1 MNGRMAILQLKVSTA
16 NTREAELI
24 ERSQRGDEQA
34 FGELYEI
41 WADKVYRFVYF
52 KTKLVPVAE
61 DITSEIFLK
70 VWQKIH
76 QYRPQAGAKFSTW
89 LYTVARNAVVDYY
102 RLSRREELSFE
113 HLPEMADLEGEEPYR
128 EASALEAA
136 LQRLPEEYAKV
147 LRLRFV
153 DELPIA
159 RVAQIVRKKEANI
172 RPITVRALKKLKDE
186 LDK

>member
-1 MNGRMAILQLKVSTA
+1 MNGRMAILQLKVRDAS
-16 NTREAELI
+16 TREAELI
-24 ERSQRGDEQA
+24 RRSQGGDEQA

-89 LYTVARNAVVDYY
+89 LYAVARNAVVDYY

-113 HLPEMADLEGEEPYR
+113 NLPEIADLSGEAPYR
-128 EASALEAA
+128 EASVLETALK
-136 LQRLPEEYAKV
+136 RLPPEYEKV
-147 LRLRFV
+147 LRLRFA
-153 DELPIA
+153 EEMPIA
-159 RVAQIVRKKEANI
+159 RVAQVIRKKEANV
-172 RPITVRALKKLKDE
+172 RAITVRALAKLRQYLE
-186 LDK
+186 